1 MQLPVTDLCFVLYR
15 MDSATVRVVFI
26 ALLLDILAFTI
37 ILPLFPRLLDYY
49 RLQEAGNEV
58 RLERFSRMEMFTP
71 LVGRLAFFCVFKE
84 YSTGTSSCYS
94 SPLQVFHFKQRG
106 HARQMGPCPYGRNG
120 RLNVLLFTIF
130 CITIHRKFE

>member
-1 MQLPVTDLCFVLYR
+1 LLLYR

-58 RLERFSRMEMFTP
+58 
-71 LVGRLAFFCVFKE
+71 
-84 YSTGTSSCYS
+84 
-94 SPLQVFHFKQRG
+94 PLQSFV
-106 HARQMGPCPYGRNG
+106 
-120 RLNVLLFTIF
+120 RLLIGTFGGD
-130 CITIHRKFE
+130 H